1 MAMKNYDYDVLV
13 IGAGIAG
20 FVASVTARGLG
31 QQVCI
36 VENRKT
42 GGNCTSFTCIPS
54 KALIR
59 AAHISHQIAH
69 LTDVGLS
76 LDRPIS
82 PNTAN
87 VMSHVRS
94 VVQQAYEKDLPE
106 TFEQIGIKVLFG
118 SPEFIDSYR
127 IKLGGVILS
136 AKKFIIATGTRPLI
150 PPIQGIDGIDY
161 LTNESVFELNELPE
175 SMIILGGGVDGLEY
189 ASAFGRL
196 GVETTIV
203 EMSPRLLPNVEK
215 EVADLLTEYMQ
226 EDGVHILSGTKAVSF
241 SKTADKI
248 ILDIENSESGSGQI
262 QADAVL
268 VTIGR
273 KANTQDLSLENAG
286 VNYGPKGITVDE
298 KLRTSAPNI
307 YACGDIVG
315 PYQLAS
321 MAEYQ
326 GIIAATNAI
335 LPIKNSVNYTDAVFV
350 IFTEPTVAY
359 LGLTE
364 EQARQKYGDRIRVYR
379 FNYNQMRRALVDAT
393 DRGIAKLICH
403 SNGKLLGAHL
413 LGEAAAEVIHELQV
427 IKALNQPLH
436 KLYSVTHAYPTYA
449 QALVGRAS
457 QLSYLDR
464 MESNF
469 LVKQVLRFW
478 PGYDNKL
485 ALARMRLVEAAEDSI
500 KYEAATME
508 VNMNAIRVSDK
519 TCIVQ
524 MPKEVITYDEAP
536 LWMACTQKIQD
547 GLKTIVLDF
556 TAVERM
562 NSLGASMLVKL
573 NAKTKKR
580 GMTLLVYGL
589 GGHYRDVFKLTGLEH
604 AVGIYEK
611 EADAL
616 LAAGE
621 LSTTISTAGTREHI
635 NDITT
640 SDTANWAKPLSK
652 ITVAEVPNGATNL
665 NVENRR
671 AVGPVEGFGQ
681 MWEKIYEQSLAGLK
695 ITPLEAIKFIKEN
708 FPKLQPPQ
716 NRFYPSSAGIQ
727 PNEVVLFS
735 SSTPGGPVHTGV
747 VILYSDDESFTF
759 VTPQGH
765 PESGWVSFRAFEQN
779 QGTIVQIIGL
789 ARANDPVYEMAFR
802 LVGAKFQE
810 RIWRHVL
817 SSLATHLGV
826 EPQVNVMKTCVDKKM
841 QWSQIS
847 NTWYNA
853 QIRSLIYTIL
863 SPLRRSRKTKE

>member
-1 MAMKNYDYDVLV
+1 MNNYDYDVLV

-31 QQVCI
+31 KQVCI
-36 VENRKT
+36 IENRKT

-82 PNTAN
+82 PSTSK

-106 TFEQIGIKVLFG
+106 TFEKIGIQVLFG
-118 SPEFIDSYR
+118 TPDFIDNHR
-127 IKLGGVILS
+127 ISLNGQILA

-150 PPIQGIDGIDY
+150 PPIQGIEEINY
-161 LTNESVFELNELPE
+161 LTNETVFELNELPK

-226 EDGVHILSGTKAVSF
+226 EDGIRILSGTKAVRF
-241 SKTADKI
+241 SKTADKT
-248 ILDIENSESGSGQI
+248 ILAVENSESGSGQI

-273 KANTQDLSLENAG
+273 KANTEALSLEKAG
-286 VNYGPKGITVDE
+286 VNYGPKGIIVDE

-326 GIIAATNAI
+326 GIIAATNAV
-335 LPIKNSVNYTDAVFV
+335 LPIKNSVNYKDAVFV
-350 IFTEPTVAY
+350 IFTEPPVAY

-403 SNGKLLGAHL
+403 HNGKLLGAHL

-436 KLYSVTHAYPTYA
+436 NLYSVTHAYPTYA

-464 MESNF
+464 MENNF
-469 LVKQVLRFW
+469 FVKQVLRFW

-485 ALARMRLVEAAEDSI
+485 ALARMRLAETAEDFI
-500 KYEAATME
+500 KYKAAAME

-519 TCIVQ
+519 TCIVK
-524 MPKEVITYDEAP
+524 MPKEVVTYDEAP
-536 LWMACTQKIQD
+536 LWMACTQKSQD
-547 GLKTIVLDF
+547 NLQNIILDF

-562 NSLGASMLVKL
+562 NGLGASMLVKL
-573 NAKTKKR
+573 SAKTKNR
-580 GMTLLVYGL
+580 GMTLLVYGISD
-589 GGHYRDVFKLTGLEH
+589 HYRDVFKVTGLER
-604 AVGIYEK
+604 AIGIYEK

-621 LSTTISTAGTREHI
+621 TSTNISTAGSREHI
-635 NDITT
+635 NDITKR
-640 SDTANWAKPLSK
+640 DTTNWAKPLSK
-652 ITVAEVPNGATNL
+652 ITVTEVPNGATNL
-665 NVENRR
+665 NVQNRR

-681 MWEKIYEQSLAGLK
+681 MWEKIYQQRLVGLK
-695 ITPLEAIKFIKEN
+695 LTPAEAIQVMKEN
-708 FPKLQPPQ
+708 IPKLQPPQ
-716 NRFYPSSAGIQ
+716 NRFYPTAAGIQ
-727 PNEVVLFS
+727 PNEVIFIN

-747 VILYSDDESFTF
+747 LILYSDDESFTF
-759 VTPQGH
+759 ITPQGH
-765 PESGWVSFRAFEQN
+765 PESGWVSFHAFEQN
-779 QGTIVQIIGL
+779 QSTVVQIIGL

-826 EPQVNVMKTCVDKKM
+826 EPQVHVIKTCVDKKM
-841 QWSQIS
+841 QWSEMT
-847 NTWYNA
+847 NLWYNA
-853 QIRSLIYTIL
+853 QIRSLLYTIV
-863 SPLRRSRKTKE
+863 SPLRRPRKSKE